1 MESFFVVLAVL
12 AGIALFIFLSVRIPG
27 FASGCFRFL
36 IGYLKWSWR
45 MANGFLRWFYRNV

>member
-1 MESFFVVLAVL
+1 MESFLVALAVL

-36 IGYLKWSWR
+36 IGYLRWSWR
-45 MANGFLRWFYRNV
+45 MANGFLRWFYRSV